1 MNYQIPALIAVF
13 AILFLG
19 IFAIG
24 GYIETKN
31 PGLFVLVNK
40 TPINLDRNTTSI
52 NNTNLNQITNVNSN
66 LVKTQVNKDL
76 INFEDFYQKTICYD
90 NDENNIFIKGTTIG
104 LDAYGEKTITTNDH
118 CSLTNYGSETKTGF
132 YVVEQMCDSENKA
145 HAYYIKCPEE
155 MICNDGVCVSD
166 VNQIFI
172 GDFYSHKIT
181 TKQFGTG
188 IMSLYDYCPPDYY
201 LYNQSCKIKHINE
214 NNYISK
220 IEPGYID
227 SFLNRTT
234 ITDKETYLLKE
245 EYPIGARCEAY
256 EDNNKYDAQLELEI
270 FCKKI

>member
-31 PGLFVLVNK
+31 PGLFVLANK
-40 TPINLDRNTTSI
+40 TTVKPIDNNITTKLTTNL
-52 NNTNLNQITNVNSN
+52 NTNLNAN
-66 LVKTQVNKDL
+66 LIKTQINKDL
-76 INFEDFYQKTICYD
+76 IRFEDLDKNKICYD
-90 NDENNIFIKGTTIG
+90 NDENNIFVKGTTIG
-104 LDAYGEKTITTNDH
+104 LDAYGKTTISTSDH

-132 YVVEQMCDSENKA
+132 YVVEEMCDSENKA
-145 HAYYIKCPEE
+145 HAYYIKCPEN
-155 MICNDGVCVSD
+155 MVCNDGACVSD
-166 VNQIFI
+166 ENQIYI

-181 TKQFGTG
+181 TKQFGSG
-188 IMSLYDYCPPDYY
+188 VVSLYDYCPKDYY
-201 LYNQSCKIKHINE
+201 LYNQSCKIKHVNE

-227 SFLNRTT
+227 SFLESTR
-234 ITDKETYLLKE
+234 ITDEGNYLLKE
-245 EYPIGARCEAY
+245 EYSTGVRCEAY
-256 EDNNKYDAQLELEI
+256 EDNNSYSAQLELEI